1 MTVDP
6 DKLREFAATLTDDQT
21 RLLREA
27 LAEGDVLHP
36 SSLADTFSSSEN
48 QEHFRALAAER
59 DAGVTNGDAGA
70 GDAGAGDAGTH
81 HPPIVE
87 PPLTRW

>member
-27 LAEGDVLHP
+27 LFGKPNKYDAIDCPVV
-36 SSLADTFSSSEN
+36 ATF
-48 QEHFRALAAER
+48 
-59 DAGVTNGDAGA
+59 
-70 GDAGAGDAGTH
+70 
-81 HPPIVE
+81 
-87 PPLTRW
+87 